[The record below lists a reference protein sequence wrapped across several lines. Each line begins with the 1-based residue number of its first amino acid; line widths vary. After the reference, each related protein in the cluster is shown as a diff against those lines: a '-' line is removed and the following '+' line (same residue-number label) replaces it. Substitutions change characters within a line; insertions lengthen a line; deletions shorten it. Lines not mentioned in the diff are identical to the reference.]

1 MIIDAKDLIVGRLAT
16 YATKK
21 ALLGEKVDIVNCEE
35 AIITGNKKEI
45 HEKYLIK
52 SKRGTPK
59 KGPFFSKRPD
69 MFVRRIIRGML
80 PYKRERGI
88 KAYRNIMCY
97 ISVPEKLKKEKL
109 ETLKSAHIDKLPTL
123 KYIKIKDLTKQLGK

>member
-1 MIIDAKDLIVGRLAT
+1 MIIDAKDIIVGRLAT

-21 ALLGEKVDIVNCEE
+21 ALLGEKVDIINCEE

-45 HEKYLIK
+45 QDRYLTK
-52 SKRGTPK
+52 SKRGTPQ

-80 PYKRERGI
+80 PFKKDRGI
-88 KAYRNIMCY
+88 TAYRNIMCY
-97 ISVPEKLKKEKL
+97 ISVPENLKKEKA
-109 ETLKSAHIDKLPTL
+109 ETIKSAHISKLQTL
-123 KYIKIKDLTKQLGK
+123 KYVKIKDLTKILGK